1 MLIAAAAGARDP
13 FGRIRVAW
21 KTRVASRIIRVFPR
35 TKSPKHST
43 VSQRGSPYVLPM
55 FYLCSTYSTLSFTL
69 SAHVVALDVA

>member
-35 TKSPKHST
+35 TKSPKQIT
-43 VSQRGSPYVLPM
+43 VSQRILLM